1 MSVTDSKLLRWAVG
15 ALLLTLVFPA
25 VRGFFLDAGIR
36 WFYIL
41 TLSFSIAYVFTPV
54 VRTLA
59 TRWRIL
65 DKPDARKVHRQPTP
79 LMGGIAVYLGILGAI
94 GANAIVGQGMVLVL
108 LGGTVIAAV
117 GIWDDVRPIPPAVKL
132 AGQVLAMGI
141 VMIGGKVLTLFQA
154 GWIGTPVNILLTVL
168 WIVGIT
174 NAMNFFDGMDGLATG
189 LSAIIAFFLGIVALQ
204 TDQPLLG
211 WFAVAIVGACLGFL
225 PYNFRP
231 NQPASIFLGDT
242 GSSFLGFILAC
253 LAVKGEW
260 ADNDPIVSLSN
271 PILIFGV
278 LIYDMIHITVSRIAT
293 GKVRNLRDWLAYVGK
308 DHMHHRIAALLEG
321 NKGSVLLIFSLSI
334 CLGLGAIVLRNA
346 RTVDALL
353 LLFQAVIIVVIFTIL
368 ERKGRSRIN
377 G

>member
-1 MSVTDSKLLRWAVG
+1 MG